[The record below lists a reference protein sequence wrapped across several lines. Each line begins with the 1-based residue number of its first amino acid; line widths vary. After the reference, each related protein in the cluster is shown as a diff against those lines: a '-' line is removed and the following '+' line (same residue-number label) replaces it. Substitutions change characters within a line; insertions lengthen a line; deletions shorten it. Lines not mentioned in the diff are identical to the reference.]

1 MKTSTTCKYDQK
13 QDIFEQFQTILAQ
26 SPEQQQR
33 ISAHK
38 KMARS
43 EVDEMR
49 HKEGTHQLRKLYIK
63 VHVQHYSR
71 LYSSTVTAVHL
82 YIREI
87 FFYFCMHF
95 VTARISHDIL

>member
-13 QDIFEQFQTILAQ
+13 YDIFEQFQTILAQ

-33 ISAHK
+33 VSAHK

-63 VHVQHYSR
+63 VHVQT
-71 LYSSTVTAVHL
+71 LQ
-82 YIREI
+82 
-87 FFYFCMHF
+87 
-95 VTARISHDIL
+95 